1 MYTARFSELAYPLVA
16 QYSDSFGAGNHD
28 TDYVSLQDY
37 HRAVI
42 LINVGDMQAT
52 ATLDALLYQGTSTA
66 GAGAKVI
73 TGKAITQLTQ
83 AGGDSDTL
91 LCIELQTEEL
101 DVDGAFDCIM
111 LRLTVAEAAVECS
124 AWIFGLSPRYPPV
137 PTTTWEEIVG

>member
-28 TDYVSLQDY
+28 TAYVSLQDY
-37 HRAVI
+37 HRAAI
-42 LINVGDMQAT
+42 LINVGDMAT
-52 ATLDALLYQGTSTA
+52 NATLDALLYQGTSTA

-124 AWIFGLSPRYPPV
+124 AWIFGLEPRFPPV
-137 PTTTWEEIVG
+137 PTTNWEEIVG